1 MNILGNV
8 HGKVVHNR
16 RVLKLSSHLSK
27 VLPPQAKVL
36 DVGCGDGFIASLIMK
51 ARPDVSIQGI
61 DVLVRPKTHIKVTEY
76 DGIKIPFDDNSFD
89 VVMFVDVL
97 HHTDDPLLVLREAE
111 RVASH
116 SIVVKDHT
124 DDGLLSNQTLRF
136 MDWVGNKPHGVR
148 LPYNYWTSNQ
158 WNEAIKTLNLKN
170 DVWEQNLNIYPKT
183 VDWLFGRSLH
193 FVARLACR

>member
-61 DVLVRPKTHIKVTEY
+61 DVLVRPKTHITVTEY